1 MKNRV
6 QSWTLRIVVV
16 LVTASFFGNA
26 VYALMTWLHAQG
38 S

>member
-1 MKNRV
+1 MKSSF

-16 LVTASFFGNA
+16 LVAASFFGNA
-26 VYALMTWLHAQG
+26 VYALATWLNTH